1 MNKLKQLTFPDVLL
15 PVLLVLVGGF
25 HEYIACAAS
34 VAMCGYLLLRLRRGG
49 ELLVRR
55 DLTALAVGAVCLG
68 YGISCLWAVDPGMAL
83 LGFVK
88 FLPVGLY
95 ALCLWQEQG
104 RGRILEFL
112 PAFGAVLVVLTAV
125 GMQIPGLKS
134 LLSVADRLAGTFQYP
149 NTFALFLLV
158 CELLVLQKQQLKLR
172 DYLILAALVGGLL
185 YTGSRTVF
193 VLFVLANVAAF
204 FFGRQKK
211 TRILLAGL
219 AGCAV
224 IVAAVIL
231 LIWGKESVL
240 YRYLSISLTES
251 TFVGRILYMADALKL
266 LLRHPFG
273 MGYMGY
279 YYSQSAVQTG
289 LYAVTFVHNDFLQLL
304 LDVGWIPGGLMIAAV
319 ARQLLR
325 KGVKLMQKLPLLAV
339 SLHSLF
345 DFDLQ
350 FIGMFCLLIL
360 LLDDPAGK
368 TVSVKKCL
376 PVCKGAAVVLAV
388 LSLYLGTAAG
398 LSHFRQHEIAD
409 TLYPFHT
416 QNKLAM
422 LEQET
427 DVKKAYDLALEILEQ
442 NDACYVPYSI
452 RAKYAYSQGD
462 FASLIESKNKVFRLN
477 PFGYEEYEEYCVM
490 LINGIMLYERAGD
503 TESVKICKMQLLET
517 QALLESNAERL
528 SALGKLIKDQ
538 PITQLSQDVRYYIE
552 QMG

>member
-1 MNKLKQLTFPDVLL
+1 MNKLKRLTFTDILL

-34 VAMCGYLLLRLRRGG
+34 VAMCGYLFLRLRRGG

-68 YGISCLWAVDPGMAL
+68 YGLSCLWAVDPGMAL

-104 RGRILEFL
+104 QRRILEFL
-112 PAFGAVLVVLTAV
+112 PAFGAVLAVLTAI
-125 GMQIPGLKS
+125 GMQIPGLER
-134 LLSVADRLAGTFQYP
+134 LFSVADRLAGTFQYP

-158 CELLVLQKQQLKLR
+158 CELLVLQKQQLKLW
-172 DYLILAALVGGLL
+172 DYLILAVLAGGLL

-193 VLFVLANVAAF
+193 VLFVLSNGAAF
-204 FFGRQKK
+204 LFGRQKK
-211 TRILLAGL
+211 TRILLA
-219 AGCAV
+219 V
-224 IVAAVIL
+224 IGGGILIAAAVIL
-231 LIWGKESVL
+231 LIWGKDSVL

-319 ARQLLR
+319 VKQLLR
-325 KGVKLMQKLPLLAV
+325 RGVKLTDKLPLLV
-339 SLHSLF
+339 LFLHSLF
-345 DFDLQ
+345 DFNLQ
-350 FIGMFCLLIL
+350 FAGMFCLLLL

-368 TVSVKKCL
+368 TVRVKKCL

-388 LSLYLGTAAG
+388 LSLYLGSAAG
-398 LSHFRQHEIAD
+398 LSHFRQYEAAD
-409 TLYPFHT
+409 ALYPFHT

-442 NDACYVPYSI
+442 NDACYVPHSV

-462 FASLIESKNKVFRLN
+462 FASLIESKNNVFRLN

-490 LINGIMLYERAGD
+490 LINGIMLYEKAGD
-503 TESVKICKMQLLET
+503 TQSVQICKMQLLEA
-517 QALLESNAERL
+517 QALLTANEDRL
-528 SALGKLIKDQ
+528 STLGKLIKDQ
-538 PITQLSQDVRYYIE
+538 PITQLSGDVRYYIE
-552 QMG
+552 KMG